1 MRGFRPILAVSVLA
15 VAGAAAPEHPSD
27 SVEPVMRQYLD
38 HAGFKWKSKQTKHFR
53 LYFEDGLEA
62 GKRPGALRRAAM
74 FLFRGKKAAEPD
86 ALKHSDALEKNVEED
101 RDRVLGL
108 IGETAYEPTIS
119 AFLLTSGAQMKRLV
133 GVEVDGRS
141 RPGQHAVFSVV
152 TPDRLH
158 LTHELCHEIASNLW
172 GAAEPWIEEGLATYA
187 DEGANIYFDSWRL
200 FDSGSLLP
208 LDKLVDPEWK
218 SSMYS
223 PDITYTE
230 LGGFLK
236 FLRDRYGVAKVKQVW
251 QGGSQAIPRV
261 FGESLADLEK
271 DWHAALVGQFPVRP
285 TRHYRS
291 AVSGLGIQ

>member
-1 MRGFRPILAVSVLA
+1 MRVIRPILVVSVLA
-15 VAGAAAPEHPSD
+15 LAGAAAPERLPD
-27 SVEPVMRQYLD
+27 PVEPVLRQYLD
-38 HAGFKWKSKQTKHFR
+38 HTGFKWKSRQTEHFR
-53 LYFEDGLEA
+53 LYFEDGSA
-62 GKRPGALRRAAM
+62 AWKHSGAL
-74 FLFRGKKAAEPD
+74 KT
-86 ALKHSDALEKNVEED
+86 NVEND
-101 RDRVLGL
+101 RSRVLGL
-108 IGETAYEPTIS
+108 IGEAAYEPTIS
-119 AFLLTSGAQMKRLV
+119 AFFLTSGAQMKQLV

-172 GAAEPWIEEGLATYA
+172 GAAEPWIEEGLAVYA
-187 DEGANIYFDSWRL
+187 DEGANTYLDSWRL
-200 FDSGSLLP
+200 LDSGSLLP

-223 PDITYTE
+223 PDVTYTE

-261 FGESLADLEK
+261 FGKDLSDLEK
-271 DWHAALVGQFPVRP
+271 DWHAALVGQFPMRP

-291 AVSGLGIQ
+291 AAIGLGIQ